1 MSIQYIRLNISIN
14 WIRLKNNNNALYRWG
29 DRKDSKIDLNWEK
42 SNVIY
47 RWIKNSTGEIAVIG
61 ESERRLM
68 ERVNNYISA
77 SPNSR
82 AGTTNKKVYDEQQRL
97 SQNKDYLYLEFTDNV
112 FGYNLNAK
120 RERKLAENLI
130 IGYSKPYLQ

>member
-1 MSIQYIRLNISIN
+1 MSIQYIHLNISIN
-14 WIRLKNNNNALYRWG
+14 WIRLKNNNNVPYRWG

-112 FGYNLNAK
+112 FGYNLNDK
-120 RERKLAENLI
+120 RERKLAENLL

>member
-1 MSIQYIRLNISIN
+1 MSIQYIHLNISIY
-14 WIRLKNNNNALYRWG
+14 WIRLENNNTTPYKWG
-29 DRKDSKIDLNWEK
+29 DRKDLKFDLNWEK
-42 SNVIY
+42 SNIIY
-47 RWIKNSTGEIAVIG
+47 RWVKNSTGEIAVIG

-68 ERVNNYISA
+68 DRVNNYISA
-77 SPNSR
+77 SPNGR

-112 FGYNLNAK
+112 FGYNLNDK

>member
-1 MSIQYIRLNISIN
+1 MSIQYIHLNISIN
-14 WIRLKNNNNALYRWG
+14 WIRLENNNSALYRWG

-47 RWIKNSTGEIAVIG
+47 RRIKNSTGEIAVIG

-97 SQNKDYLYLEFTDNV
+97 SQNKDYLYLEFTDSV
-112 FGYNLNAK
+112 FGYNLNDK
-120 RERKLAENLI
+120 IERKLVENLL

>member
-1 MSIQYIRLNISIN
+1 MSIQYIHLNISIN
-14 WIRLKNNNNALYRWG
+14 WIGLENNNNALYRWG

-47 RWIKNSTGEIAVIG
+47 RWMKNSTGEIAVIG

-112 FGYNLNAK
+112 FGYNLNDK
-120 RERKLAENLI
+120 RERKLAENLL
-130 IGYSKPYLQ
+130 IGYSKPYL